1 MCKLLILFRVGLGGV
16 MGTMN
21 ASQEAA
27 NSGIGGWI
35 DGFTYIAGLSGGS
48 WGTTTFLANNGRSP
62 LDLVDNVSASQLLL
76 EQKAE
81 TDNRYICRSGTSSR
95 T

>member
-1 MCKLLILFRVGLGGV
+1 MLSLIERRVGLGGV

-62 LDLVDNVSASQLLL
+62 LDLVDNVSASS
-76 EQKAE
+76 
-81 TDNRYICRSGTSSR
+81 SGSSR
-95 T
+95 KQKLTTRL